1 MKVNLRSPYARMIL
15 KVLPILVAF
24 ALLFGIRWA
33 EYTFLPVVRDFHL
46 TNLDRTAN
54 YIVMSGYMRKV
65 RDCKYVGISAEGVT
79 ANGHV
84 DLPLKFIDNNNSRSD
99 NGTRPQGTQD
109 WGPWRI
115 VIPASPDILALNLSS
130 VHSCHLAWETTT
142 RLASV
147 PLLAVEKSTE

>member
-1 MKVNLRSPYARMIL
+1 MTVNLRSPYTRTVL
-15 KVLPILVAF
+15 KVLPILVAC

-46 TNLDRTAN
+46 TNLERTAN

-65 RDCKYVGISAEGVT
+65 RNCKYIGISAEGVT
-79 ANGHV
+79 VNGHV
-84 DLPLKFIDNNNSRSD
+84 DLPLKFMDDNSRSD

-115 VIPASPDILALNLSS
+115 VIPASPDILALDLSS
-130 VHSCHLAWETTT
+130 MHSCHLAWETTT
-142 RLASV
+142 KLARV
-147 PLLAVEKSTE
+147 PMLATNKEAE